1 MNIVVSLKGPIAESL
16 IWSAQKTGGWVC
28 LQNVH
33 LATSW
38 TEQLEVIC
46 DSFNAS
52 SMNSEF
58 RLWLTSYSSDKVP
71 ECLLKN
77 INLSCVSCKYIYIV

>member
-1 MNIVVSLKGPIAESL
+1 MNIVMLLKGPIAESL
-16 IWSAQKTGGWVC
+16 IRSAQKTGGWVC

-33 LATSW
+33 LATLW
-38 TEQLEVIC
+38 TVQLEVIC

-52 SMNSEF
+52 TVNSEF
-58 RLWLTSYSSDKVP
+58 RLWLTSHSSNKVP

-77 INLSCVSCKYIYIV
+77 INLSCAVHVYICL